1 MHVRSAAAS
10 CPARCFATA
19 VAHAILGVMP
29 SRLPTTILLAAA
41 LALPVG
47 GCSAPSLPFAR
58 LAGLVTNRQ
67 LDEIS
72 GMAASHVHD
81 GVLWAHNDSGN
92 PARLYA
98 ISRRGRLLAR
108 FDVVGAKNID
118 WEDIASFDLGG
129 RHYLL
134 LADTGDNGGHRRDIA
149 LHVFEEP
156 EKLEDGIL
164 RPRWTIHAR
173 WPDGP
178 RDCEAVAVD
187 ATLGQVLLISKKR
200 VPPELFTLP
209 LADPHGAVREA
220 RRVGRLVGVP
230 QANPDLRHRDPGLA
244 ALFSQVTA
252 ADISPDRS
260 TLAVLTYGSVLFYR
274 RADGEDWADAVA
286 RVPEAHDVPPIPQAE
301 ALAWSS
307 GGAGLYASGEF
318 SPAPIFYLV
327 PQG

>member
-1 MHVRSAAAS
+1 MSMRPLLAACLAA
-10 CPARCFATA
+10 C
-19 VAHAILGVMP
+19 
-29 SRLPTTILLAAA
+29 LAAA
-41 LALPVG
+41 LAMLLA

-67 LDEIS
+67 ISEIS
-72 GMAASHVHD
+72 GLAASRAHAD
-81 GVLWAHNDSGN
+81 VLWAHNDSGN

-108 FDVVGAKNID
+108 FDVEGAKNVD
-118 WEDIASFDLGG
+118 WEDISSFDLQG

-134 LADTGDNGGHRRDIA
+134 LADTGDNGGRRRDFV
-149 LHVFEEP
+149 LYVFEEP
-156 EKLEDGIL
+156 ATLENGQL
-164 RPRWTIHAR
+164 RPVWSIHAR
-173 WPDGP
+173 WPDGGA

-187 ATLGQVLLISKKR
+187 AAHGQILLISKKR

-209 LADPHGAVREA
+209 LADPHGATLEA
-220 RRVGRLVGVP
+220 RRVGRLVGIP
-230 QANPDLRHRDPGLA
+230 QASAEMRNKDPELA

-274 RADGEDWADAVA
+274 RADGEDWADAVSHP
-286 RVPEAHDVPPIPQAE
+286 PEAHDVPPIPQAE
-301 ALAWSS
+301 ALTWSA
-307 GGAGLYASGEF
+307 GGAGLYATGEF

-327 PQG
+327 PQQ